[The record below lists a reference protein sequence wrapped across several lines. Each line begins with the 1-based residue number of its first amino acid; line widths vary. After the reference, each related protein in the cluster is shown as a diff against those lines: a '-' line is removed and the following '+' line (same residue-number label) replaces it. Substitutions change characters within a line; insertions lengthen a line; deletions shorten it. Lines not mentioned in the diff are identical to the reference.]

1 MSSPASPA
9 KSPYVVKGWHV
20 GAGVVAFFAV
30 VIGVDAGFLVAA
42 YRSHPGQ
49 VAPRPYEAGLIYNAE
64 LDRQRAQAA
73 LGWRA
78 GAAAR
83 AAGLEVVMQGPDG
96 QPLTGLRLSAIL
108 QRPATDQGRTEL
120 VLSEAAPGVYRAD
133 HALSGAW
140 DVRIQAAGG
149 AGQAFIAERRLSW
162 P

>member
-1 MSSPASPA
+1 MSLPASPA
-9 KSPYVVKGWHV
+9 QRSYVVKGWHV
-20 GAGVVAFFAV
+20 GLGVVAFFAV

-64 LDRQRAQAA
+64 LKRQRAQAA

-78 GAAAR
+78 GAAAIP
-83 AAGLEVVMQGPDG
+83 AGLEAVMQGADG
-96 QPLTGLRLSAIL
+96 QPLRGLRVSATL
-108 QRPATDQGRTEL
+108 QRPATEHGRMEL
-120 VLSEAAPGVYRAD
+120 ILRESTPGTYVAD

-140 DVRIQAAGG
+140 DVRIEAAGG
-149 AGQAFIAERRLSW
+149 SGPAFVAERRLSW